1 MSLITNLDWN
11 TILTSGV
18 IAAIVAGLIEIF
30 KANNNNKAT
39 FVIKQREKWREQIR
53 KISTEIYG
61 SNKDNIGIPLTK
73 LKTRI
78 NAYGATNNNEY
89 KSSKNYYYNYY
100 MQDSHIHRIIN
111 EIEATEEDF
120 ENKKQK
126 LIDYLSCLVKYDWD
140 RAKREATLN
149 KAFIVSLLFEFSGI
163 FLLCLTIEKFD
174 IFNILFLMFLGL
186 FYSLPLVLNLMY
198 GDKPII
204 TNCTIILYFICNIL
218 NGILL
223 ILSIHTGKAI
233 AILASILMI
242 LASVCLLVYSFSIA
256 KPEKDYIKKLSEI
269 DEENKLSIEQIIS
282 YSNKNK
288 SNLFAPVILI
298 YELLLL
304 IGAVF
309 GVVARY
315 INTLR
320 KKLNDFNTDKKMEE

>member
-1 MSLITNLDWN
+1 MSFVTNLDWN
-11 TILTSGV
+11 TILTSAV
-18 IAAIVAGLIEIF
+18 IAAVVAGLFEIF
-30 KANNNNKAT
+30 KANNSNKAT

-53 KISTEIYG
+53 KISTEIYE

-78 NAYGATNNNEY
+78 NAYSVTNNHEY
-89 KSSKNYYYNYY
+89 KCSKNYYYNYY
-100 MQDSHIHRIIN
+100 MKDTHIHRIIN
-111 EIEATEEDF
+111 EIESTEEDF

-149 KAFIVSLLFEFSGI
+149 KAFIVSLFFEFSGI
-163 FLLCLTIEKFD
+163 FLLCLTIKELD
-174 IFNILFLMFLGL
+174 NFNMLFLMFLGL
-186 FYSLPLVLNLMY
+186 FYFLPLVLNLMY
-198 GDKPII
+198 GNKPII
-204 TNCTIILYFICNIL
+204 SNSTIILYFICNIL

-223 ILSIHTGKAI
+223 ILSMHTGKII

-269 DEENKLSIEQIIS
+269 DEENKLAIEQIIS
-282 YSNKNK
+282 SSNKNK

-298 YELLLL
+298 CELLLL

-309 GVVARY
+309 GVAARY

-320 KKLNDFNTDKKMEE
+320 KKLNDFNTGKKKKK